1 MASTGE
7 KLRCI
12 LRELGW
18 RRYVF
23 RKRIDA
29 GHMSEL
35 AARHEIETMEEI
47 AQDYR
52 ALLSREQPKADLFTV
67 PK

>member
-1 MASTGE
+1 
-7 KLRCI
+7 
-12 LRELGW
+12 
-18 RRYVF
+18 
-23 RKRIDA
+23 
-29 GHMSEL
+29 MSEL